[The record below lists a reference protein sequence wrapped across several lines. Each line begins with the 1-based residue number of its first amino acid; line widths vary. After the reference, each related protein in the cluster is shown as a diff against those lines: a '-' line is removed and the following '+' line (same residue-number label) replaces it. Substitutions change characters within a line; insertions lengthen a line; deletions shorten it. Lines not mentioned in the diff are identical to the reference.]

1 MLIWLIAWVLIS
13 LRSLGVIAALPT
25 PGGGTLPTRMRVAL
39 SMILAVLLVG
49 VVPLPVAL
57 QGADWIQ
64 LAMAAV
70 SEVLLG
76 FAMGLVVRAAL
87 SVTALGGRLIA
98 NEIGLNSPPGYDVP
112 VPAQEPLPAFVT
124 AFAGVLFFGMGVHLD
139 VLAAFARSFE
149 FSPLGTYTVTAVA
162 LERLINVTA
171 HILAVG
177 LRIAAPFIALSF
189 IINLAFSI
197 LGKAVPRMNV
207 FIASVSV
214 RLWAGLLLLSGFG
227 ALLLRN
233 LDPLWQALPWDILEV
248 SLRSAGP

>member
-1 MLIWLIAWVLIS
+1 MLLWLIAWVLIG

-25 PGGGTLPTRMRVAL
+25 PGGGTLPTRIRVAL
-39 SMILAVLLVG
+39 SLILAFLLVG
-49 VVPLPVAL
+49 VVPLPVGLQDVGWFPLAL
-57 QGADWIQ
+57 
-64 LAMAAV
+64 AAV

-87 SVTALGGRLIA
+87 SIAALGGRLIG

-124 AFAGVLFFGMGVHLD
+124 AFAGVLFFGTGVHLD

-149 FSPLGTYTVTAVA
+149 FSPLGTYTVSVLA
-162 LERLINVTA
+162 LERLIKVTA
-171 HILAVG
+171 NILVVG

-189 IINLAFSI
+189 IINLGFSI

-207 FIASVSV
+207 FIASITV
-214 RLWAGLLLLSGFG
+214 RLWAGLLLLAGFG

-248 SLRSAGP
+248 SLRPAGP